1 MMGFGVKKNVGTL
14 GKRGARTDEGCAM
27 GGQTRAGI
35 GQSDIHMKLHPL
47 RVMGF
52 CKSDRLET
60 PPVHIQG
67 LDVVNARLPY
77 NVFETRERIGN
88 FDPPIDPN
96 HAKEA
101 GNNEPDAVGAGNAIK
116 PA

>member
-47 RVMGF
+47 Y
-52 CKSDRLET
+52 
-60 PPVHIQG
+60 IQG

>member
-1 MMGFGVKKNVGTL
+1 MMGFGVKKNRGTL

-27 GGQTRAGI
+27 GGRARAGI

-47 RVMGF
+47 RTWRACCTCSRAV
-52 CKSDRLET
+52 
-60 PPVHIQG
+60 QG
-67 LDVVNARLPY
+67 SDVVNARLPY
-77 NVFETRERIGN
+77 NVLETRERIGN

-96 HAKEA
+96 YAKEA
-101 GNNEPDAVGAGNAIK
+101 GNNEPDAVPGAGNAIK